1 MIATT
6 DQIARLRE
14 MFATPGRQPERLDVG
29 GDRHYRTSA
38 GTYPGVT
45 SILAATY
52 PAERRRRLEIA
63 ASRRTPAELA
73 EQEARRLAAAD
84 RGNKL
89 HADVEA
95 WAKDPFGIASDY
107 AARNPWFAS
116 LAPFL
121 RNTLMASVAVEV
133 PVFSQTY
140 GYAGT
145 ADMIGV
151 ITPGVLALIDW
162 KTSDAPKARAR
173 ISDYELQAA
182 AYAYAVCEMA
192 GERAAERTGGRAMI
206 ANAAIVMAHP
216 DAPAT
221 VYWLSGR
228 EMQVAFGRF
237 LNRLTEY
244 QIAKAKAPP
253 AQAIDASLL
262 TDFADASAEL
272 GE

>member
-14 MFATPGRQPERLDVG
+14 MFATPSHQPERLDVG

-73 EQEARRLAAAD
+73 EQEVRRLAAAD

-95 WAKDPFGIASDY
+95 WAKDPLGFTADY
-107 AARNPWFAS
+107 AARNNWFAS

-145 ADMIGV
+145 ADMVGV

-162 KTSDAPKARAR
+162 KTSDAPKMHPRPARA
-173 ISDYELQAA
+173 S
-182 AYAYAVCEMA
+182 
-192 GERAAERTGGRAMI
+192 
-206 ANAAIVMAHP
+206 
-216 DAPAT
+216 AT
-221 VYWLSGR
+221 TNSRPRPTPMRSARWPVS
-228 EMQVAFGRF
+228 
-237 LNRLTEY
+237 
-244 QIAKAKAPP
+244 APP
-253 AQAIDASLL
+253 IARA
-262 TDFADASAEL
+262 
-272 GE
+272 GVP